1 MSSIFKRTK
10 FSDFLKN
17 TRIEV
22 LNVLIIC
29 IAILFVY
36 LGTIVDDI
44 ISIKLFDIKFAG
56 FMIGIIIFSFSG
68 ILQVYRREAPGFINP
83 IRGKLAVVNGW
94 LVFISCILAVII
106 LEILHFQYT
115 IY

>member
-1 MSSIFKRTK
+1 MSSIYKKANFR
-10 FSDFLKN
+10 DFLKN

-22 LNVLIIC
+22 LNVIIIC
-29 IAILFVY
+29 IAFLFIY
-36 LGTIVDDI
+36 LGTIIDDLL
-44 ISIKLFDIKFAG
+44 SLNSYDVKFSG
-56 FMIGIIIFSFSG
+56 FMIGILIFSSAG
-68 ILQVYRREAPGFINP
+68 ILQVYRKEAPGFMNP

-106 LEILHFQYT
+106 LEILHFQYP